1 MSQKAV
7 IVSCLFRDWHSIN
20 YIQGLSSIDN
30 KSKITFLGHG
40 RKVES
45 TYLLLI
51 LILIEP
57 GTPVG
62 HDVTKSA
69 VTKMAG
75 ALEGLLFFTLF
86 DVHFT

>member
-1 MSQKAV
+1 MK
-7 IVSCLFRDWHSIN
+7 L
-20 YIQGLSSIDN
+20 
-30 KSKITFLGHG
+30 
-40 RKVES
+40 KVL
-45 TYLLLI
+45 YLLLI

-62 HDVTKSA
+62 RDVTESA

-86 DVHFT
+86 DTYFT